1 MEFSELLKVILLGLV
16 EGLTEFIPV
25 SSTGHLVL
33 GGHFLGFED
42 AGNTF
47 KIAIQLGAILAI
59 CVAYREKLVWVTTGL
74 ARRDR
79 EAWRFTVAVL
89 LGFLPAALIG
99 VVAYKHIKALLEN
112 PWGVAAALIVGG
124 IAILIIERMVKK
136 VRFHRVEDFTP
147 GLALR
152 IGLVQCL
159 AMIPGV
165 SRSGATIMGSLLMG
179 VDRKAAA
186 EYSFFLAVPTMAG
199 ATVYD
204 LYKQWDLLD
213 FSQGASIAI
222 GFVVAF
228 LAALAVVKTLVGFVG
243 KHGFTPFA
251 WYRIAVG
258 CLALVLLALGF

>member
-1 MEFSELLKVILLGLV
+1 MEFAELLKVILLGLV

-47 KIAIQLGAILAI
+47 KIAIQFGAILAI

-74 ARRDR
+74 VQRNA
-79 EAWRFTVAVL
+79 EAWRFTIAVL
-89 LGFLPAALIG
+89 LGFLPAAIVG
-99 VVAYKHIKALLEN
+99 VTAYKGIKSLLDSPWTVAWAL
-112 PWGVAAALIVGG
+112 VIGG
-124 IAILIIERMVKK
+124 IVILLIERMVKRVK
-136 VRFHRVEDFTP
+136 VSRVEDFSA
-147 GLALR
+147 GLSLR

-159 AMIPGV
+159 AMVPGV

-186 EYSFFLAVPTMAG
+186 EYSFFLAVPTMLG

-204 LYKQWDLLD
+204 LYKQWDVLD
-213 FSQGASIAI
+213 FSQGASIGI

-228 LAALAVVKTLVGFVG
+228 AAALAVVKSLVAFVG
-243 KHGFTPFA
+243 KHGFAPFA
-251 WYRIAVG
+251 WYRIVVG
-258 CLALVLLALGF
+258 CLALALLALGF

>member
-1 MEFSELLKVILLGLV
+1 MEFAELLKVILLGLV

-47 KIAIQLGAILAI
+47 KIAIQFGAILAI
-59 CVAYREKLVWVTTGL
+59 CVAYRGKLGWVTQGL
-74 ARRDR
+74 VRKDG
-79 EAWRFTVAVL
+79 EAWRFTIAVL

-99 VVAYKHIKALLEN
+99 VVAYKHIKALLNN
-112 PWGVAAALIVGG
+112 PWGVAWALVIGG
-124 IAILIIERMVKK
+124 VVILLIERMVKK
-136 VRFHRVEDFTP
+136 VRYTRVEEFTP

-186 EYSFFLAVPTMAG
+186 EYSFFLAVPTMLG
-199 ATVYD
+199 AMVYD

-213 FSQGASIAI
+213 FSQGTAIAI
-222 GFVVAF
+222 GFVMAF
-228 LAALAVVKTLVGFVG
+228 ISALAVVRTLVNFVG
-243 KHGFTPFA
+243 KHGFAPFA
-251 WYRIAVG
+251 WYRIAIG
-258 CLALVLLALGF
+258 GLALALLAAGF

>member
-1 MEFSELLKVILLGLV
+1 MEFAELLKVILLGLV

-33 GGHFLGFED
+33 AGYFLGFKD
-42 AGNTF
+42 PGNTF
-47 KIAIQLGAILAI
+47 KIAIQFGAILAI
-59 CVAYREKLVWVTTGL
+59 CVAYREKLAWVTTGL
-74 ARRDR
+74 VHKNA
-79 EAWRFTVAVL
+79 EAWRFTIVVL
-89 LGFLPAALIG
+89 LGFLPAAVIG
-99 VVAYKHIKALLEN
+99 VFAYKSIKALLDN
-112 PWGVAAALIVGG
+112 PWGVAWALVIGG
-124 IAILIIERMVKK
+124 IAILLIERMVKRVK
-136 VRFHRVEDFTP
+136 FSRVEDFTP

-186 EYSFFLAVPTMAG
+186 EYSFFLAVPTMLG

-204 LYKQWDLLD
+204 LYKQWDVLNFD
-213 FSQGASIAI
+213 HAAYIAI

-228 LAALAVVKTLVGFVG
+228 VSALAVVKSLVAFVG
-243 KHGFTPFA
+243 KHGFAPFA
-251 WYRIAVG
+251 WYRIG
-258 CLALVLLALGF
+258 IGGLALGLLALGY

>member
-1 MEFSELLKVILLGLV
+1 MEFTELLKVILLGLV

-47 KIAIQLGAILAI
+47 KIAIQFGAILAI
-59 CVAYREKLVWVTTGL
+59 CVAYREKLAWVTTGL
-74 ARRDR
+74 VRKDRD
-79 EAWRFTVAVL
+79 AWRFTTAVL

-99 VVAYKHIKALLEN
+99 VVAYKNIKALLEN
-112 PWGVAAALIVGG
+112 PWGVAWALVIGG
-124 IAILIIERMVKK
+124 ILILIIERMVKK
-136 VRFHRVEDFTP
+136 VCFHRVEDFTP

-159 AMIPGV
+159 AMVPGV

-186 EYSFFLAVPTMAG
+186 EFSFFLAVPTMLG

-204 LYKQWDLLD
+204 LYKQWDVLNFD
-213 FSQGASIAI
+213 QGASIAI

-228 LAALAVVKTLVGFVG
+228 ISALVVVRSLVNFVG
-243 KHGFTPFA
+243 KHGFAPFA
-251 WYRIAVG
+251 WYRIVIG
-258 CLALVLLALGF
+258 SLALGLLALGY

>member
-1 MEFSELLKVILLGLV
+1 MEGIQLIKVIVLGLL

-59 CVAYREKLVWVTTGL
+59 CVAYREKLAWVTQGL
-74 ARRDR
+74 VRRDR
-79 EAWRFTVAVL
+79 EALRFTTVVL
-89 LGFLPAALIG
+89 LGFLPAMLVG
-99 VVAYKHIKALLEN
+99 VVAYDNIKALLNN
-112 PWGVAAALIVGG
+112 PWGVAWALVIGG
-124 IAILIIERMVKK
+124 IAILAIERRVKR
-136 VRFHRVEDFTP
+136 VQYARVEDFSA

-152 IGLVQCL
+152 IGFVQCL

-186 EYSFFLAVPTMAG
+186 EYSFFLAVPTMGA

-204 LYKQWDLLD
+204 LYKQWDVLD
-213 FSQGASIAI
+213 FSQGAYIVI
-222 GFVVAF
+222 GFVLAF
-228 LAALAVVKTLVGFVG
+228 ASALAVVKTLVAFVG
-243 KHGFTPFA
+243 KHGFAPFA
-251 WYRIAVG
+251 WYRIVIG
-258 CLALVLLALGF
+258 GLALALLFLGK